1 MKDPTADLIIAT
13 ITLARG
19 FAHNSIFIHIYTHI
33 RQLEEKQQVKDLI
46 SARLRTQMNNQRYV
60 SRSDIMRFKKKKGK
74 KGKGKKERGERNNPL
89 MQSQGSER

>member
-60 SRSDIMRFKKKKGK
+60 SRSDIMRFKKKKRK
-74 KGKGKKERGERNNPL
+74 RKERKGRKKQPVDAISRKRAL
-89 MQSQGSER
+89 I